1 MAKRAGDDHALAM
14 LPLGRS
20 PRLLEQAEEPT
31 ELLVACHGRI
41 RHFSE
46 VARRLARGAGR
57 PVDQVIEAANG
68 VHRYFSVAL
77 PLHERDEEDSIA
89 PRLLESAARSEV
101 QDALAR
107 MKEEHRAIDAVL
119 EQTLPLWQRVAAQPE
134 LLASF
139 DDELEERA
147 VRLASLFEPHLALEE
162 GTLFPAIARAL
173 PKATRV
179 VLLQEIRARRT
190 PEVRAQMSAL
200 RH

>member
-1 MAKRAGDDHALAM
+1 MARRAATGHAYAM
-14 LPLGRS
+14 LPLGRG
-20 PRLLEQAEEPT
+20 PRLLEQAEEPI

-46 VARRLARGAGR
+46 VALRLARGAGH
-57 PVDQVIEAANG
+57 PLDQIVEAAIG

-77 PLHERDEEDSIA
+77 PLHERDEEESIA

-101 QDALAR
+101 QDVLAR
-107 MKEEHRAIDAVL
+107 MKDEHRAIDALL
-119 EQTLPLWQRVAAQPE
+119 EETMPLWQRVAAAPE
-134 LLASF
+134 VIASHAN
-139 DDELEERA
+139 ELEERA
-147 VRLASLFEPHLALEE
+147 VRIAALFEPHLALEE

-179 VLLQEIRARRT
+179 VLLQEIRGRRT
-190 PEVRAQMSAL
+190 PEVRAQMVAL

>member
-1 MAKRAGDDHALAM
+1 MAKRAGDDHAVAM
-14 LPLGRS
+14 LPLGRG
-20 PRLLEQAEEPT
+20 PRLLEQADEPT

-46 VARRLARGAGR
+46 VALRLARGAGH
-57 PVDQVIEAANG
+57 PVAEVIEAAKG

-107 MKEEHRAIDAVL
+107 MTDEHGAIDAL
-119 EQTLPLWQRVAAQPE
+119 IEQTMPLWQRVAAQPE
-134 LLASF
+134 VLASLT
-139 DDELEERA
+139 DELEDRA

-162 GTLFPAIARAL
+162 GTLFPALARAL
-173 PKATRV
+173 PRATRV
-179 VLLQEIRARRT
+179 ILLREIRARRT
-190 PEVRAQMSAL
+190 PEVRAQMASL